1 VTGYDTD
8 DQLTHLSFDA
18 GHISLPGHIGQI
30 GQSIRLRIPAQ
41 DIILAGAAPVAISA
55 RNVLPVTITALEQGR
70 GPGVA
75 VGLQAGQARLLA
87 RITKASLREMN
98 LSVGDQVFAIIK
110 ATAVAPE
117 NVGR

>member
-1 VTGYDTD
+1 
-8 DQLTHLSFDA
+8 
-18 GHISLPGHIGQI
+18 
-30 GQSIRLRIPAQ
+30 
-41 DIILAGAAPVAISA
+41 
-55 RNVLPVTITALEQGR
+55 
-70 GPGVA
+70 
-75 VGLQAGQARLLA
+75 LQAGQARLLA